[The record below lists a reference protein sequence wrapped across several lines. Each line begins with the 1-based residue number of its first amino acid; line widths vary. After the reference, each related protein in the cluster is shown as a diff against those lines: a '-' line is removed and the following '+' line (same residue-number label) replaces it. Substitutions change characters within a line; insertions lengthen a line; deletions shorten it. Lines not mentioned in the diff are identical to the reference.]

1 MVIDYRTSTLCPVL
15 FFITDEKP
23 SSLRGYLVC
32 SMKRNVW
39 EKDVKCWICIAIYKS
54 NQVWTKAGADD
65 DVAHVGINLANY
77 DRCLFGSYGEKK
89 KI

>member
-1 MVIDYRTSTLCPVL
+1 
-15 FFITDEKP
+15 
-23 SSLRGYLVC
+23 
-32 SMKRNVW
+32 MKRNVW

-77 DRCLFGSYGEKK
+77 DGCLFGSYGKK
-89 KI
+89 RKFRDHANQQNVLVYVSFFGGGDSFSKTDCV